1 MAIPVYLWLEH
12 SRRRGV
18 ENKMIKIALAL
29 ALLASASVSAMQ
41 MEDFIQ
47 QHYDD
52 AGQEKEVNQDL
63 TPSVIIGNQQIVMEL
78 QTIKDIQKLIKA
90 PLRESRHYSWLCV
103 RDKKEVSYAFISDNI
118 MGRGNLTSVALL
130 ENGEGCEVFN
140 GKLSITVKDVP
151 LLSATTNKLIKI
163 YGQIA
168 DTYYNYKPVKDGF
181 TQANTIQYF
190 PDEKG
195 VIIYQITT
203 N

>member
-18 ENKMIKIALAL
+18 GNKMIKIALAL

-52 AGQEKEVNQDL
+52 AGQEKEVNQYL
-63 TPSVIIGNQQIVMEL
+63 TPSVFIDNRPIVMEL
-78 QTIKDIQKLIKA
+78 QTIKDIQKLTKA

-103 RDKKEVSYAFISDNI
+103 KDKKEVSYAFISDNI

-140 GKLSITVKDVP
+140 GQLSITVKDVP